1 MNEGIPV
8 VIWVNLAITAI
19 GTVSDL
25 VGVAM
30 CLSQQFSEGHFVFW
44 GITIFF
50 YSNVTDIML
59 STYAMFK
66 NELNIQLLSR
76 GKVKQVYSCAIDMR
90 FDFWQSKQSI
100 AFSGLNF
107 SCLYFSSQLC

>member
-8 VIWVNLAITAI
+8 VIWVNLAISAI

-25 VGVAM
+25 VGGAM

-50 YSNVTDIML
+50 L
-59 STYAMFK
+59 F
-66 NELNIQLLSR
+66 
-76 GKVKQVYSCAIDMR
+76 
-90 FDFWQSKQSI
+90 
-100 AFSGLNF
+100 
-107 SCLYFSSQLC
+107 